1 MDSTPTLRTLDD
13 KVVAIV
19 AAKWDTLAIHLG
31 VDSSLVAIVRKN
43 NPADCEGACRDLLT
57 RWLKRDRNSGS
68 DARTWRTVVQA
79 VGDCGF
85 REHASRLKREIE
97 SARVSD

>member
-1 MDSTPTLRTLDD
+1 M
-13 KVVAIV
+13 VAIV

-43 NPADCEGACRDLLT
+43 NPVDCEGACRDLLN

-79 VGDCGF
+79 VGGCGF
-85 REHASRLKREIE
+85 GEHASRLRREIE
-97 SARVSD
+97 SGSAGVAD